1 MSSHLV
7 GPRGDTSA
15 LTAAWLASLNGGH
28 PCKASKSSKAQS
40 NATAAGLC
48 DLQSVVP
55 DSPGRPGEA
64 FAKSSL
70 FCKASEH
77 VLLPAAGA
85 EPNNLQP
92 GSRRCR
98 RWFSG
103 ALRMANREWISLDA
117 SKALLDRVLGNERV
131 KRHACFRRR
140 LRLGDWDCEGFPLPD
155 EGASPRRSLCT
166 VKVLFRLRLCVE
178 WSQSFRACSK
188 TWQESLPGYCHWRAN
203 EQWPGKWR
211 CQRHLSA

>member
-1 MSSHLV
+1 MEDTHAKPQRAPRHKAMPPPPDFVICKVLCRTAQAAQAKRSRSQACSARLPNMSSFLRQ
-7 GPRGDTSA
+7 GWSPRRNVS
-15 LTAAWLASLNGGH
+15 
-28 PCKASKSSKAQS
+28 
-40 NATAAGLC
+40 
-48 DLQSVVP
+48 
-55 DSPGRPGEA
+55 
-64 FAKSSL
+64 
-70 FCKASEH
+70 
-77 VLLPAAGA
+77 GA

-92 GSRRCR
+92 GSRRCK

-103 ALRMANREWISLDA
+103 ALRMASREWISLDA